1 MPTYTVCLGLF
12 VCFCF
17 HFYCLGKP
25 KKIFVLCWIKL
36 LRVGIP
42 CLVPDFSRKAF
53 SFSLWNTILA
63 VGLSWMVF
71 MMLRYVSSVSN
82 LVRVFIMY
90 RGWILS
96 NAFSAS
102 IEMIVWFLTSFV
114 SVVYEVDW
122 LICIYWTILVNLGWI
137 PLGLGIW
144 TFYVLLDSVG

>member
-53 SFSLWNTILA
+53 SFSLWNTIPA

-102 IEMIVWFLTSFV
+102 IEMIVWFLTFLLLVWCMKLIDWFAYIEPSWWTWGESHLV
-114 SVVYEVDW
+114 LVYE
-122 LICIYWTILVNLGWI
+122 LFMCCWI
-137 PLGLGIW
+137 Q
-144 TFYVLLDSVG
+144 